1 VTAADSRPRI
11 AVVSPFLDKSH
22 GTERIIIEW
31 MSRLKGDFVFHVYS
45 QHVEDVD
52 LSRIVWHRI
61 PRLPGPHLLNYLWWF
76 GANHLWREWHRRF
89 RGLAYDVVFSPGVNC
104 LDADVISV
112 HIVFREFVRRVRSQ
126 LKLSRNPVLFW
137 PRILHRRLY
146 YALISFLEKR
156 AYTNPETTLI
166 VIAKKT
172 LGDLDRLYQRR
183 NGCALVYLGL
193 DHGTY
198 NPARRAELRDA
209 SRTELG
215 IPANRVQLLMVGN
228 DWHKKGI
235 RVLLEAMSLLRDLPI
250 DLLVVGRDEAAPFQ
264 AMAAKRGLDQRVRFL
279 PPRKDVE
286 FYYAASD
293 IYAGPSLED
302 TFALPP
308 VEAMACALPVIV
320 SRENGAYEIMTDGV
334 DGFIL
339 DNPADADSLAA
350 IIRKL
355 YDNSELRGGVGLKAV
370 ETARQFTWEQN
381 ASDLAAIFEQ
391 IIHRKSQA
399 QPQTLTQE
407 L

>member
-1 VTAADSRPRI
+1 VTEAECRARI

-31 MSRLKGDFVFHVYS
+31 MSRLDRDFEFHVYS

-52 LSRIVWHRI
+52 LSGIVWHRI
-61 PRLPGPHLLNYLWWF
+61 PRLPGAHLLNYLWWF
-76 GANHLWREWHRRF
+76 GANHLWRAWHRRF

-112 HIVFREFVRRVRSQ
+112 HIVFREFVRRVHSE
-126 LKLSRNPVLFW
+126 LKLLRNPVWFW
-137 PRILHRRLY
+137 PRVLHRRLY
-146 YALISFLEKR
+146 YGLISFLEKR
-156 AYTNPETTLI
+156 TYTNPETTLI

-172 LGDLDRLYQRR
+172 LGDLDRLYRRR
-183 NGCALVYLGL
+183 NGCVLVYLGL
-193 DHGTY
+193 DHATY
-198 NPARRAELRDA
+198 NPVHRAELRET
-209 SRTELG
+209 SRAKLG
-215 IPANRVQLLMVGN
+215 IPADRLQLLMVGN

-235 RVLLEAMSLLRDLPI
+235 RVLIEAVLLLRDLPI
-250 DLLVVGRDEAAPFQ
+250 DLLVAGRDEAAPFQ
-264 AMAAKRGLDQRVRFL
+264 SMAAEKGLGQRVRFL

-286 FYYAASD
+286 FYYAAAD

-308 VEAMACALPVIV
+308 VEAMACGLPVIV
-320 SRENGAYEIMTDGV
+320 SRENGAYEIMTDGA

-339 DNPADADSLAA
+339 DDPADANSLAA

-355 YDNSELRGGVGLKAV
+355 YDDPELCARVGSKAT
-370 ETARQFTWEQN
+370 ETARQFNWEQN
-381 ASDLAAIFEQ
+381 ARDLATIFQ
-391 IIHRKSQA
+391 QVIRRKSQPDA
-399 QPQTLTQE
+399 RTLTQE